1 MVIIREEFY
10 FLLDMII
17 CESLLLEYKKKN
29 VLVINIDKMF
39 YSLLIIRF
47 LILLLSNMIW
57 C

>member
-1 MVIIREEFY
+1 MVIIREECY